1 MLRPR
6 KMTEQEKALND
17 KIWELRIK
25 YNDFDDFDGD
35 MNDNIVDQPEDIFK
49 RVTKQFDTPLDYLK
63 AVATMSKYISE
74 AQEVPPELYE
84 KIKRTREDF
93 KNYFEQNNLM

>member
-6 KMTEQEKALND
+6 KMIEQEKALND

-25 YNDFDDFDGD
+25 YNDFDDFT
-35 MNDNIVDQPEDIFK
+35 DNINDFLAEHSIEEFK
-49 RVTKQFDTPLDYLK
+49 EVTTQFRSPADYLK

-93 KNYFEQNNLM
+93 KRYFEQNN

>member
-1 MLRPR
+1 MIKPR
-6 KMTEQEKALND
+6 LMTDSEKAFND
-17 KIWELRIK
+17 KVWELRIK
-25 YNDFDDFDGD
+25 YNDFIDFDED
-35 MNDNIVDQPEDIFK
+35 MNDSIVDQPEDIFK

-63 AVATMSKYISE
+63 AVTIMSNYINE

-93 KNYFEQNNLM
+93 KRYFEQNN